1 MNDGQKELHAVTGA
15 FGYSGGYIARR
26 LLEQDKQV
34 VTLTN
39 RAGKGH
45 DLEGRVDSRPLRFDR
60 RDELIASLRGVKVL
74 YNTYWV
80 RFNSKRHGF
89 SHERAV
95 ANTKVLFEAAKEAGV
110 ERIVHVSITNPS
122 IDSRWSYF
130 RGKAE
135 LENTLM
141 NLGVSY
147 AILRPAV
154 LFGGR
159 DILINNIAYVLRH
172 FPVFGVFGDG
182 QYRLQPI
189 HVDDLAALA
198 VEWGSKDKGGGDGVV
213 DAIGPESF
221 TYERL
226 ARELM
231 GIIGVKKR
239 VMHVK
244 PWMGFVVG
252 WLFGKYVGDVV
263 ITRDEI
269 GGLMDDLLHVENKP
283 TGKIKLTEWAE
294 EYKDELGRAYQ
305 SELAR
310 R

>member
-1 MNDGQKELHAVTGA
+1 MNVERKEIHAVTGV
-15 FGYSGGYIARR
+15 FGYSGEYIAKQ
-26 LLEQDKQV
+26 LLSKGKKV

-39 RAGKGH
+39 SVGRYS
-45 DLEGRVDSRPLRFDR
+45 DLKEVVEARPLKFGRKDVLVEAL
-60 RDELIASLRGVKVL
+60 RDVKVL

-89 SHERAV
+89 SHEQAV
-95 ANTKVLFEAAKEAGV
+95 ANTRVLFEAAKEAGV

-122 IDSRWSYF
+122 MNSRWSYF

-189 HVDDLAALA
+189 HVEDLAELA
-198 VEWGSKDKGGGDGVV
+198 VERGGKEENEVV

-221 TYERL
+221 TYEGL

-239 VMHVK
+239 VMRVK

-252 WLFGKYVGDVV
+252 WLFGKWVGDVT

-269 GGLMDDLLHVENKP
+269 GGLMDDLLYVESEP
-283 TGKIKLTEWAE
+283 TGKVKLTAWAE
-294 EYKDELGRAYQ
+294 KHKEELGREYQ

-310 R
+310 RQ